1 MIRGLILFVAFFSC
15 FTMQARFLLSHR
27 YSILC
32 LLEEYNGKQIS
43 EEKTVTLEIEAF
55 GELIYSIKCEEIG
68 LNYSMNNVKGSPSIT
83 DYKTNYVADLTDGS
97 KETFMKLTLKLGDY
111 LLDYFR
117 PLKSAFV
124 AHSLAVYI
132 PVDNV
137 TYKKKAS
144 LRPVNASIYNEDKKE
159 WERIQFFMGVGYK
172 EDLIYK
178 FLYRTGMKEEMNN
191 NGNADDYIDSKIV
204 VN

>member
-1 MIRGLILFVAFFSC
+1 MIIFSC

-43 EEKTVTLEIEAF
+43 EQKTVTLEIEAF

-68 LNYSMNNVKGSPSIT
+68 LNYSMNNVKVSPSII

-111 LLDYFR
+111 FLDYLR
-117 PLKSAFV
+117 PLKSVLV
-124 AHSLAVYI
+124 ANSLAVYI
-132 PVDNV
+132 PVDDV
-137 TYKKKAS
+137 TCEKKAS

-159 WERIQFFMGVGYK
+159 WNQIQFFLGVDYK

-178 FLYRTGMKEEMNN
+178 FLYRTGMKEKMNN
-191 NGNADDYIDSKIV
+191 NGNTDDYIDSKIV